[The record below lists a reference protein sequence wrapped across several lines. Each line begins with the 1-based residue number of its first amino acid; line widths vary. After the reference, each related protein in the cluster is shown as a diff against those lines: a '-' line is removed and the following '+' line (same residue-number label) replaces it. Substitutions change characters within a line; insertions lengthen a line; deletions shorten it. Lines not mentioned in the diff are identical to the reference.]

1 MKKQSAFLLL
11 VVMAFTVTGCS
22 KPTPTIAPTQTPIQV
37 TVEPS
42 PTTVPLALNVNGEGI
57 SLSEYNAEL
66 SRLQLAL
73 AEIGEEMTPEQQKE
87 RITNNFIDEL
97 LLSQAATQ
105 VGFAVSDEN
114 IQQRIDTLTA
124 DIGGQDKFIE
134 WQTKYGYT
142 PESFREA
149 LKRSVLVTWQRDQI
163 LESVPLTTDQV
174 HARQLLFQDQDNAN
188 EALRQIRSG
197 VDFATLA
204 EAQDPTLGGDLGW
217 FPQGTLTQPEVEAAV
232 FALQPGETSE
242 VIKSSIGYH
251 IINLI
256 ERDAAHTLSIEA
268 RRKLQELKLE
278 EWLKASRES
287 SSIEILLP

>member
-1 MKKQSAFLLL
+1 MKKPSLLL
-11 VVMAFTVTGCS
+11 FLVVIVFSVAGCS
-22 KPTPTIAPTQTPIQV
+22 KPTPTIAPTEALIQV
-37 TVEPS
+37 TDVPS
-42 PTTVPLALNVNGEGI
+42 PTSAPLALKVNGEGI
-57 SLSEYNAEL
+57 LLSEYDAEL
-66 SRLQLAL
+66 ARLQLAL

-87 RITNNFIDEL
+87 RITNNFISEL

-105 VGFAVSDEN
+105 AGFTVSDEN
-114 IQQRIDTLTA
+114 IQQRIDTLVE

-142 PESFREA
+142 AESFREA
-149 LKRSVLVTWQRDQI
+149 LKRSILVAWQRDQI
-163 LESVPLTTDQV
+163 LDSVPFTADQV

-197 VDFATLA
+197 VDFATIVK
-204 EAQDPTLGGDLGW
+204 AQDPTLGGDLGW
-217 FPQGTLTQPEVEAAV
+217 FPQGTLTQPEVDAAV

-251 IINLI
+251 IINLV
-256 ERDAAHTLSIEA
+256 ERDAAHTLTIEA
-268 RRKLQELKLE
+268 RRTLQELKLD
-278 EWLKASRES
+278 EWLKTSRES